1 MAMQNVSLITV
12 HYTATYDDQDIGAR
26 EIRRMHLDR
35 GWRDIGYHFVIRL
48 DGTVEQGRPVH
59 QVGAHVGGQ
68 NSRNIGIVYVGGLK
82 RETGRDVGVN
92 TLKPA
97 QEKALIAEIRALL
110 KKHPKARVV
119 GHNDLANTQ
128 CPGFDVPAWWARVNA
143 EPTPKPKP
151 APKDA
156 PVVTPGVAEDDFH
169 VVEKGDTWW
178 SIAREHGIDLATLYH
193 RNGVTGP
200 DTLPIGSKV
209 WLAPVKTY
217 KPEIPGGSRDAAAF
231 WQALYKWLRKWF
243 GGKT

>member
-1 MAMQNVSLITV
+1 MAMQNVDTITV
-12 HYTATYDDQDIGAR
+12 HYTATFDDQDWTAAD
-26 EIRRMHLDR
+26 IRKWHLER
-35 GWRDIGYHFVIRL
+35 GFRDIGYHLVIRL
-48 DGTVEQGRPVH
+48 DGTVEKGRPMD

-68 NSRNIGIVYVGGLK
+68 NSRKLGIVYVGGLK

-92 TLKPA
+92 TLRPA

-128 CPGFDVPAWWARVNA
+128 CPGFDVPAWWARVNDTA
-143 EPTPKPKP
+143 KPKPKP

-156 PVVTPGVAEDDFH
+156 PVVTPGVAEDDYH

-178 SIAREHGIDLATLYH
+178 SIAREHGIDLATLYA

-200 DTLPIGSKV
+200 ATLKV
-209 WLAPVKTY
+209 GRVINLAPVVT
-217 KPEIPGGSRDAAAF
+217 ERDASSF
-231 WQALYKWLRKWF
+231 WDALYDWLRAWF
-243 GGKT
+243 GGKP